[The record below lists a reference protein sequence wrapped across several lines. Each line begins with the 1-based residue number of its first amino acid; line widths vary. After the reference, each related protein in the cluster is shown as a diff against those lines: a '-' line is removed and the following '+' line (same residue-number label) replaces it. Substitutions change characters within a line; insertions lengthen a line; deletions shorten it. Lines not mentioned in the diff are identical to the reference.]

1 MYSILWFGAG
11 RLGSPMV
18 SRLMEKGFT
27 VHLPQSGHGT
37 DIAAGLVEAGARWWS
52 GGNVDLYG
60 FCLPRSTDVAQALDD
75 FPLGTGVEVLDFST
89 GDPQQASRL
98 LAAAKVRGAGYI
110 DCPVSGSI
118 GHGRNG
124 NLTMWIGGERSSVS
138 EPCKQ
143 TILSLSHKQ
152 FWMGRIGA
160 GFSAKL
166 VNQIIHIL
174 NVAAIGEGLKL
185 AQALD
190 LPRDRIVESLRHASS
205 ASVMLDRFGAAIASH
220 DHTAHF
226 RLELAAKDIEYA
238 FNILKSSSDIQTS
251 YLDLLREDLHSAL
264 ARGQGDE
271 NFTTFIDN

>member
-1 MYSILWFGAG
+1 MYSILWFGTG
-11 RLGSPMV
+11 RFGSPMV

-37 DIAAGLVEAGARWWS
+37 DTAAALVEAGARWWS
-52 GGNVDLYG
+52 GGKVDLHG
-60 FCLPRSTDVAQALDD
+60 FCLPRSTDVAQAMDD
-75 FPLGTGVEVLDFST
+75 FPLRTGVEVLDFST
-89 GDPQQASRL
+89 GDPEQASRL
-98 LAAAKVRGAGYI
+98 LASAKARGADYI
-110 DCPVSGSI
+110 DCPVSGSTA
-118 GHGRNG
+118 HGRNG
-124 NLTMWIGGERSSVS
+124 NLTMWIGGERSSIS

-143 TILSLSHKQ
+143 AILSLSQKQ
-152 FWMGRIGA
+152 FWMGRVGA

-166 VNQIIHIL
+166 VNQVIHVL

-205 ASVMLDRFGAAIASH
+205 ASAMLDRFGTAIASH

-238 FNILKSSSDIQTS
+238 FNILKSSSGIQAS
-251 YLDLLREDLHSAL
+251 HLDLLHEDLNSAL

-271 NFTTFIDN
+271 NFTRFIDN